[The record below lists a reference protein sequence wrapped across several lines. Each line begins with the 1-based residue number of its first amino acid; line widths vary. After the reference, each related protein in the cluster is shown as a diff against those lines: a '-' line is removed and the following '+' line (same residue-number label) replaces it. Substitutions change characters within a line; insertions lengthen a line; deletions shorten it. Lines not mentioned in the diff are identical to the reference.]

1 MVGHILHRDER
12 MLHVSTYEKGTYISR
27 RQAGFTFRSILA
39 SVLIKPAYLSPINT
53 LQDMLES
60 PSQFVVPGGSFAEI
74 LMKIDPRPD
83 VKVLYDKRVA
93 VPYVTGEF
101 SKSLQER

>member
-12 MLHVSTYEKGTYISR
+12 MLHVNIYKKETYINR
-27 RQAGFTFRSILA
+27 RQTGFTFRSILA

-60 PSQFVVPGGSFAEI
+60 PSQFVVPGGSFSEI

-93 VPYVTGEF
+93 VPYVNGEF
-101 SKSLQER
+101 SKTLQER